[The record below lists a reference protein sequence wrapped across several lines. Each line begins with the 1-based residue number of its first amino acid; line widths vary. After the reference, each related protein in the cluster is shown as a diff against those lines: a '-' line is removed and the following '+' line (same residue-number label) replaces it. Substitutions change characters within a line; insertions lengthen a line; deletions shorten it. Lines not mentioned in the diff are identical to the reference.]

1 MTLRDWYQESEADV
15 RRAGQ
20 DADELEARLEAGE
33 WIPREV
39 ILEAMR
45 RLKDASDRLL
55 KAVQDEQDPPK
66 K

>member
-1 MTLRDWYQESEADV
+1 MRDRWQESESDV